1 MTTKS
6 KAGAT
11 TLKRLFTNKYK
22 APTAAARK
30 NATALAAIVGGVA
43 EDVGRRCMV
52 FTHSSQ
58 KLSKIV
64 GSVECRGTVV
74 SLFFE
79 DISARDAGAMLTA
92 LVLTHE
98 KSKKR
103 GSER

>member
-11 TLKRLFTNKYK
+11 TRKRLFTSRYK
-22 APTAAARK
+22 PPTAAARK
-30 NATALAAIVGGVA
+30 NAAALAAIVGGVA

-52 FTHSSQ
+52 FTHSSK
-58 KLSKIV
+58 KLRKIV
-64 GSVECRGTVV
+64 GSVECRGPVV

-79 DISARDAGAMLTA
+79 DISARDAGAMLAA
-92 LVLTHE
+92 LALTYG

-103 GSER
+103 GNKR

>member
-64 GSVECRGTVV
+64 GSVECRGPVV
-74 SLFFE
+74 SVFFE
-79 DISARDAGAMLTA
+79 DISARDAGVMLTSLA
-92 LVLTHE
+92 LTYGKL
-98 KSKKR
+98 KKR
-103 GSER
+103 GGKQ